1 MAKRLKV
8 LIVFISL
15 SLSLCL
21 MSNTYSRY
29 VANTTGNVEVLFAKW
44 QILINET
51 DITNN
56 SESNITITPV
66 IEANQYTAS
75 NTVAPSSTGYFDI
88 EVDPTN
94 VDVSFDYS
102 INLELDDKNLPDLMI
117 TKYSII
123 DKNNNIGKATT
134 LNSNVING
142 TMNYDNS
149 IKDFKF
155 ETFSIRVYFEWIE
168 GTKNSETMNDA
179 ADTKVGNDAAK
190 GTNDSFQ
197 IKASISFEQKIN

>member
-1 MAKRLKV
+1 MAKRFKV
-8 LIVFISL
+8 LILFISL

-44 QILINET
+44 QILINEE

-66 IEANQYTAS
+66 IEANQYIAS

-88 EVDPTN
+88 EVDPRN
-94 VDVSFDYS
+94 VDVSFDYT
-102 INLELDDKNLPDLMI
+102 IDLELDDENLPDLMI

-134 LNSNVING
+134 LNSNVITG

-149 IKDFKF
+149 VTGFKF

-168 GTKNSETMNDA
+168 GTKNGETMNDA
-179 ADTKVGNDAAK
+179 ADTKVGNDAAE

-197 IKASISFEQKIN
+197 IEASISFEQKIN